1 MCDYSSIKTGN
12 LKDHMMRNHTGEK
25 PFKCNQCNYTCTS
38 SWELQTHM
46 KTHTGEKPFNCN
58 QCSKAYSVK
67 SRLTK
72 HLKIHMTLIW
82 LLVQFLKNKKQ
93 KQNIHWL
100 KCTSEPYTNPA
111 RASCT
116 WPRCDVFGGFRRKIP
131 NSDHCWQSVPRTNP
145 ATAICINCIFC
156 HNVFFANW
164 MAIEI
169 KLLTDI
175 C

>member
-82 LLVQFLKNKKQ
+82 LLVQFLTNKKTNKISIDWSVHLNPTQ
-93 KQNIHWL
+93 TQQEQVAHGLDVMCLADLEEKYPTWI
-100 KCTSEPYTNPA
+100 TSDNLFPVQTQL
-111 RASCT
+111 ASY
-116 WPRCDVFGGFRRKIP
+116 GHELMK
-131 NSDHCWQSVPRTNP
+131 
-145 ATAICINCIFC
+145 
-156 HNVFFANW
+156 
-164 MAIEI
+164 
-169 KLLTDI
+169 
-175 C
+175 